1 MEVTTVND
9 TSDTTDNAEIRVLAG
24 LENSAVG
31 RNDELAKTQEEFE
44 KFVKVIED
52 DLRVKTDRMKTF
64 KKAETVARKDKNYA
78 SLQLFM
84 LAKYMNRVNR
94 FKEVNAK
101 SLDAI
106 QEEVEKKDGS
116 VEKIGDLVATHVLEV
131 SKMKRRMKH
140 ILDVSEKYAVIDTD
154 INNVP
159 DNFLDDIDTDKVSK
173 TSSMSLQNL
182 EKRNSMDSNSSD
194 EDFSLASGSPHSS
207 PGSSPMPPMSEHSS
221 SLSVPS
227 LSTSPSSRPSS
238 ISPGPVKSSRNTFR
252 SLTDHMTVLTKTYTN
267 RR

>member
-1 MEVTTVND
+1 M
-9 TSDTTDNAEIRVLAG
+9 G
-24 LENSAVG
+24 
-31 RNDELAKTQEEFE
+31 
-44 KFVKVIED
+44 
-52 DLRVKTDRMKTF
+52 
-64 KKAETVARKDKNYA
+64 
-78 SLQLFM
+78 
-84 LAKYMNRVNR
+84 MNRVNR

-207 PGSSPMPPMSEHSS
+207 PGSSPMPPMS
-221 SLSVPS
+221 
-227 LSTSPSSRPSS
+227 
-238 ISPGPVKSSRNTFR
+238 
-252 SLTDHMTVLTKTYTN
+252 
-267 RR
+267 